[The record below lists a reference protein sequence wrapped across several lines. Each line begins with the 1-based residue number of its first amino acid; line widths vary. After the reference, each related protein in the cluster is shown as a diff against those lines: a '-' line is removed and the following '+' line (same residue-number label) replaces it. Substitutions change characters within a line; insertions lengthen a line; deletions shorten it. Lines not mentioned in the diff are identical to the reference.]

1 MATPVTVSRGRGAD
15 GQPVVTAT
23 GELDMSN
30 IDSFNRVLAEALAQ
44 ADGKPVKLDL
54 RGVEYLDSVAI
65 NALFPQADRVR
76 LLANPILMPVLRIS
90 GLTDVMRVELDGH
103 GGT

>member
-1 MATPVTVSRGRGAD
+1 MATPVTVTRDRSAD

-30 IDSFNRVLAEALAQ
+30 IDGFNRVLAEALAQ

-76 LLANPILMPVLRIS
+76 VLANPILMPVLKIS
-90 GLTDVMRVELDGH
+90 GLTDVMSVEVDG
-103 GGT
+103 